1 MNRMN
6 RMFVFSRIGGKRNG
20 RICRPRA
27 AATVFLLMLT
37 AALAASV
44 WNYVRMKECIV
55 GDVNQ
60 ALAETLRTETGGRI
74 TADTL
79 RVFKSN
85 LKIKELRESSY
96 LSLCTEEPSR
106 VAICSDTM
114 NWESGSGWLHVRA
127 YPNCTRAAVFGMSEQ
142 TVPFVLL
149 VMSVLWG
156 IWSLVS
162 AHRNRNLSEN
172 GISGELTAGI
182 AAGAAGIAAGSA
194 GEAEACIPVE
204 SVAGTATGVAGE
216 TAAAAAGCVR
226 LGSLSLAVAE
236 NRFFRNGKAG
246 DVEAG
251 VGEAGDGGAAVPV
264 QFTPMQFQ
272 LMKLLFVQPGHC
284 LPVEQICAAL
294 WPGKEDARETLYALV
309 LRLKRVLADGSDLEI
324 RAEKGGF
331 YKLSVR
337 R

>member
-6 RMFVFSRIGGKRNG
+6 RMFVFSSIGGKRNG
-20 RICRPRA
+20 RVFRPRA
-27 AATVFLLMLT
+27 AAAVFLLMLT

-85 LKIKELRESSY
+85 LKIRELRESSY

-106 VAICSDTM
+106 VVLCSDTM

-142 TVPFVLL
+142 TLPFVLL

-172 GISGELTAGI
+172 GISGALTAGI
-182 AAGAAGIAAGSA
+182 A
-194 GEAEACIPVE
+194 V
-204 SVAGTATGVAGE
+204 GTAAGVAGE
-216 TAAAAAGCVR
+216 TAGAAAGCVR

-236 NRFFRNGKAG
+236 NRFFRNG
-246 DVEAG
+246 
-251 VGEAGDGGAAVPV
+251 EAGDGGPDVPV

-272 LMKLLFVQPGHC
+272 LMKLLFVHPGHC

-337 R
+337 QTGDVPARCR